1 MKTPGFESVQP
12 ANPGVIRLAMVEDKA
27 AFRRGLSAIL
37 DLTPGLQCVGMYP
50 SGEEALAELPAVAPD
65 IVLMDLNLPGISG
78 IECTRE
84 LKQRLRTVQVVM
96 LTIEEDS
103 ERVFAALRAGAS
115 GYLLKNATPIEIIE
129 GIQLVAR
136 GGSPMSAIIA
146 RRVVESF
153 HGVKEPSAIKPELSK
168 REIEVLERIALGKRI
183 KEVAF
188 EMGVS
193 DTTIQTY
200 LRRIYDK
207 LQVHSQAEAVAKF
220 LR

>member
-1 MKTPGFESVQP
+1 MPQAGS
-12 ANPGVIRLAMVEDKA
+12 GLIRLAVVEDKA
-27 AFRRGLSAIL
+27 AFRRGLASIL
-37 DLTPGLQCVGMYP
+37 DLTPGLLCVGMFA
-50 SGEEALAELPAVAPD
+50 SGEEALADLPAAAPD

-84 LKQRLRTVQVVM
+84 LKYLLPALQIVM

-115 GYLLKNATPIEIIE
+115 GYLLKNATPVEIIE

-153 HGVKEPSAIKPELSK
+153 HGGKDPSPGKTALSP
-168 REIEVLERIALGKRI
+168 REIEVLEQIALGKRI
-183 KEVAF
+183 KEVAL
-188 EMGVS
+188 ELGVGE
-193 DTTIQTY
+193 TTIQTY

-220 LR
+220 LK